1 MTTKSLEHET
11 KIVWEIDPTEVEYVR
26 EHWFQTGT
34 RTRPIP
40 MQRDDYTRCGYA
52 VLEADAP
59 KAHSPHVFNRRG
71 FYLKDSD
78 RHLSDD
84 VDVFQYQS
92 PAEGVDP
99 LTVRPG
105 QRGEKTSRTDDDR
118 ENAPP
123 RDTLEAEN
131 IVLNLDGNDPV
142 PESGREHEIPFVT
155 TQHERFDAYEQFND
169 QMKPALLVRQ
179 IRLRTWSYIEIQ
191 MPYGESAASEHD
203 HLRLTE
209 AAIEEA
215 NRVIDSYEDK
225 SRDSGFGYMGAPSV
239 SDSDYISLPH
249 MRPKAAMDLASE
261 LYPIVMDDSNLE
273 FHKENL

>member
-11 KIVWEIDPTEVEYVR
+11 KIVWEIDPAEVEYVR

-52 VLEADAP
+52 VLEDDAP
-59 KAHSPHVFNRRG
+59 KAHPPHVFNRRG

-78 RHLSDD
+78 RHLSDE

-123 RDTLEAEN
+123 KDALEATN

-142 PESGREHEIPFVT
+142 PESDREHEIPFVT
-155 TQHERFDAYEQFND
+155 THDERLDAYDRFND

-179 IRLRTWSYIEIQ
+179 IRLRTWSFIEIQ
-191 MPYGESAASEHD
+191 MPFGESSVSEGD
-203 HLRLTE
+203 NLRLTDG
-209 AAIEEA
+209 AIEEA

-225 SRDSGFGYMGAPSV
+225 FRDSNRASIGAPCV
-239 SDSDYISLPH
+239 SKSDYTTLPD